1 MKLLG
6 TEAVSRIYRFLRP
19 PTLVLHT
26 SMSKQILPRAAV
38 KPYFLEPGK
47 LMPLLA
53 AEFYQGLNFSR
64 RDPRKVG
71 WLWDS
76 TLISRLSFQIV
87 EP

>member
-19 PTLVLHT
+19 PTLALQYFHVQAD
-26 SMSKQILPRAAV
+26 SSKSWV

-47 LMPLLA
+47 LMQLLA
-53 AEFYQGLNFSR
+53 AEFDEGLNFSR